1 MEAKLLL
8 SHGIFH
14 IDQMRPSRLDR
25 RLSVHHAHNALE
37 LAFRR
42 KASEL
47 AISPAEVYEFPR
59 LTKHLTQSGV
69 VVPYQRELEEL
80 NKTRELIQHYGQ
92 VPDEK
97 EAYRLVHAAENCM
110 KEFCASAFGVDFDQL
125 SPNDLISNEGIRK
138 TLTEAQE
145 AYDSGRFEDAAVAAH
160 FAIQQGKW
168 IVERKVMNPR
178 WRHHLSLHTE
188 RLLEDVAK
196 SLDDIDRY
204 VDDVLDVA
212 LSASFASSLRRLGEI
227 TCAVFH
233 QIPGGKPITQVL
245 KQSRDHDPTQ
255 DDAQFAIELAVE
267 YLSWA
272 DQTYG
277 LEPDSMEK

>member
-8 SHGIFH
+8 CHGIFH
-14 IDQMRPSRLDR
+14 IGQMRPSRLDR
-25 RLSVHHAHNALE
+25 RLSVHHVHHALE

-42 KASEL
+42 KASDL
-47 AISPAEVYEFPR
+47 AISPAKVYEFPR

-69 VVPYQRELEEL
+69 AIPYQTELEEL

-110 KEFCASAFGVDFDQL
+110 KEFCSSAFGVDFDEL
-125 SPNDLISNEGIRK
+125 SPNDLISNEDIRK
-138 TLTEAQE
+138 TLAEAQD
-145 AYDSGRFEDAAVAAH
+145 AYDSKRFEDAAIAAH

-168 IVERKVMNPR
+168 IIERKVMSPR
-178 WRHHLSLHTE
+178 WRHRLSLHTE
-188 RLLEDVAK
+188 RVFEDVAK

-212 LSASFASSLRRLGEI
+212 LSASFASSFRHLQEI
-227 TCAVFH
+227 TRAVFH
-233 QIPGGKPITQVL
+233 QILGGKPITQVM

-255 DDAQFAIELAVE
+255 EDAQFAIELATE